1 MKSTRDKIARPAR
14 TVRDWDGKLVRAGT
28 ERAARWDVG
37 QPVRPDREVG
47 QRLDGEALEAN
58 ERKAVISLEKEHSA
72 GPHPDLQW
80 PLAFGRCRASGPLE
94 LRLHE
99 AT

>member
-37 QPVRPDREVG
+37 QPVRLDKEVG

-72 GPHPDLQW
+72 GP
-80 PLAFGRCRASGPLE
+80 LAFGRCRASGPLE